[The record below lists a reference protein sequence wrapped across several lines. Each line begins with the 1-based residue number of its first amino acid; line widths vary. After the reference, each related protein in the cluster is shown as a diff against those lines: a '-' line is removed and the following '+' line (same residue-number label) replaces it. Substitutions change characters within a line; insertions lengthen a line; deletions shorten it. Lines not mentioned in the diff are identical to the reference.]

1 MEKDGGGPAQRR
13 DKRLCPLWTRTATWT
28 SSTSSGESLLG
39 LLSDWVLA
47 ALALL
52 LLSSSA
58 T

>member
-1 MEKDGGGPAQRR
+1 MVVVRPKDETSAYVLFGLGRR
-13 DKRLCPLWTRTATWT
+13 PWT